1 MKQKLIDFYLDFI
14 NDYLTIDKFAEDNGL
29 TKDQA
34 VDLLEI
40 GRKFQDQAIEDANIT
55 IC

>member
-29 TKDQA
+29 TRGQA
-34 VDLLEI
+34 VDLLDI
-40 GRKFQDQAIEDANIT
+40 GRRFHDQTIEDADIT
-55 IC
+55 IF